1 VDAAGGPDQL
11 VRQVARRD
19 VVIHGI
25 PGERRLALEMAVDE
39 QLEVREL
46 ERQWRDAEEIA
57 EIADGP
63 LSQPGD
69 VEEQVRR
76 LRRLGGNQPES

>member
-1 VDAAGGPDQL
+1 
-11 VRQVARRD
+11 
-19 VVIHGI
+19 
-25 PGERRLALEMAVDE
+25 MAVDE

-46 ERQWRDAEEIA
+46 ERQWREAEEIA

-69 VEEQVRR
+69 VEEQVRQ
-76 LRRLGGNQPES
+76 LRRGRDQPEG